1 MDLVDVGIVFKGLGD
16 TLAAFGTRLGL
27 TRPTEC
33 EAFAE
38 RWVDQCRRAL
48 AEWNRIRGEIAE
60 AQAGESSP
68 GADRWTS
75 HIDRV
80 AQPKENEAMPN
91 DKPAVIAEKAQEAA
105 AIAKE
110 AAAAVDAVPGL
121 PNKAIILHILG
132 GVAVVGGAVAT
143 ALTAG
148 TVPAIVAGCVG
159 VATYIIGWLNPT
171 PTAVGQ
177 FGTGAK

>member
-1 MDLVDVGIVFKGLGD
+1 
-16 TLAAFGTRLGL
+16 
-27 TRPTEC
+27 
-33 EAFAE
+33 
-38 RWVDQCRRAL
+38 
-48 AEWNRIRGEIAE
+48 
-60 AQAGESSP
+60 
-68 GADRWTS
+68 
-75 HIDRV
+75 
-80 AQPKENEAMPN
+80 MPN
-91 DKPAVIAEKAQEAA
+91 DKPAIVAEEAQKAA